1 MNYSSAFALNAL
13 FEAETRSDPA
23 TVEAILDSFQGG
35 ERQKLVSYL
44 NDPIGVRQWVLN
56 ERSFFTGERFPVVSR
71 RAMLRLREA
80 RVAAAYGLIDA
91 AIATLDM
98 TLLMTE
104 ERRREVRH
112 ALGVYAAGVRA
123 AFPDEP
129 AVSEQAVEDKPLAD
143 TVGEVGEPAVL
154 DVVAEPA
161 KKRRKAAKASAKT
174 AKAKPRKAKR

>member
-23 TVEAILDSFQGG
+23 AVQAVLDSFEGG
-35 ERQKLVSYL
+35 ERQRLVRYL

-56 ERSFFTGERFPVVSR
+56 ERSFFAGERFPVVSR

-80 RVAAAYGLIDA
+80 RVAAAYGLLDA
-91 AIATLDM
+91 AVATIDM
-98 TLLMTE
+98 SLLMTS
-104 ERRREVRH
+104 ERRREVHH

-129 AVSEQAVEDKPLAD
+129 AVSEQAVEDKPQTD

-161 KKRRKAAKASAKT
+161 KKRKKTAKAPAKP
-174 AKAKPRKAKR
+174 AKAKPRKPKR